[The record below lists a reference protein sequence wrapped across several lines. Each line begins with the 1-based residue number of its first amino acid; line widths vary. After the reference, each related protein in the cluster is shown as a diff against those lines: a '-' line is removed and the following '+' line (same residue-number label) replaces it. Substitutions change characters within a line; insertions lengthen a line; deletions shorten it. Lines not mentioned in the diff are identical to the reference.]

1 MKLPIIYEH
10 HGNIKFSLVYFQRA
24 MNKYLRL
31 LTLKI
36 KGYRTHS
43 KSNKLHGNYKK
54 RIGKSFSHKDLLSS
68 SKRINNI
75 IMQKLKSYSN
85 SIDDSLENDKNT
97 KIRRLHYEIAK
108 AELAV
113 KKAYQEF
120 QYVEK
125 EVEEIQS
132 MLYYELGI
140 EDDYTLFDISF
151 LRKYSLTKHLY
162 DNILIYNNKR
172 IEQLV
177 SYKKY
182 IEALDNYEYLL
193 EDYTI
198 LTEGRKAID
207 YRRRDIKLTYR
218 EAEIQYADATVE
230 LRLYLNKLLE
240 AIKQL
245 LYAENKFEAIRSRFE
260 RIKIEDEYSKDLKIK
275 LQETFAEYYKKLEN
289 YDLVRR
295 GLDIKV
301 NKYLEAKR
309 IHNKMLEKYGD
320 EMINIMAN

>member
-1 MKLPIIYEH
+1 
-10 HGNIKFSLVYFQRA
+10 
-24 MNKYLRL
+24 MNKYLKL
-31 LTLKI
+31 LTMKI
-36 KGYRTHS
+36 KGYRTQS
-43 KSNKLHGNYKK
+43 KSSKLYKN
-54 RIGKSFSHKDLLSS
+54 SNNSTANFFSHKDLLSNS
-68 SKRINNI
+68 RRINNI

-85 SIDDSLENDKNT
+85 NIMAGDSLYDDSLENDKKT
-97 KIRRLHYEIAK
+97 KIKRLQYEIAK
-108 AELAV
+108 AELEAA
-113 KKAYQEF
+113 KAYEEF

-125 EVEEIQS
+125 EVENLQS

-151 LRKYSLTKHLY
+151 LRKYGLTKHLY
-162 DNILIYNNKR
+162 DAILEYNNKR

-177 SYKKY
+177 KYKKY

-275 LQETFAEYYKKLEN
+275 LQEAFAEYYKKLEN

>member
-1 MKLPIIYEH
+1 
-10 HGNIKFSLVYFQRA
+10 
-24 MNKYLRL
+24 
-31 LTLKI
+31 
-36 KGYRTHS
+36 
-43 KSNKLHGNYKK
+43 
-54 RIGKSFSHKDLLSS
+54 
-68 SKRINNI
+68 
-75 IMQKLKSYSN
+75 MQKLKSYSN

-97 KIRRLHYEIAK
+97 KIRRLQYEIAK

-151 LRKYSLTKHLY
+151 LRSYGLTKHLY
-162 DNILIYNNKR
+162 DTIVEYNNKR

-177 SYKKY
+177 KYKKY
-182 IEALDNYEYLL
+182 IEVLDDYENLL
-193 EDYTI
+193 EEYTI

-218 EAEIQYADATVE
+218 EAEIQYADASIE

-240 AIKQL
+240 VIKQL
-245 LYAENKFEAIRSRFE
+245 LYAENRFEVIRSRFE
-260 RIKIEDEYSKDLKIK
+260 SVKIEDEYSKDLKIK
-275 LQETFAEYYKKLEN
+275 LQEAFEDYYKKLEN
-289 YDLVRR
+289 YDLVRK
-295 GLDIKV
+295 GLDIIVK
-301 NKYLEAKR
+301 KYLEAKR
-309 IHNKMLEKYGD
+309 IYNKMLEKYGE
-320 EMINIMAN
+320 EMMNIMAN

>member
-1 MKLPIIYEH
+1 
-10 HGNIKFSLVYFQRA
+10 
-24 MNKYLRL
+24 MNKYLKL

-36 KGYRTHS
+36 KGYRTLRKSS
-43 KSNKLHGNYKK
+43 KIYKNSNESTGNF
-54 RIGKSFSHKDLLSS
+54 FSHKDLISN

-75 IMQKLKSYSN
+75 IMRKLKSYSN
-85 SIDDSLENDKNT
+85 NIMAGDSLYDDSLENDKNT
-97 KIRRLHYEIAK
+97 KIKRLQYEIAK
-108 AELAV
+108 AELEAAE
-113 KKAYQEF
+113 AYEEF

-125 EVEEIQS
+125 EVENLQS

-151 LRKYSLTKHLY
+151 LKKYGLTKHLY
-162 DNILIYNNKR
+162 DAILEYNNKR

-177 SYKKY
+177 KYKKY

-218 EAEIQYADATVE
+218 ESEIQYADATIE

-240 AIKQL
+240 AIRQV

-260 RIKIEDEYSKDLKIK
+260 SIKIEDEYSKDLKIK
-275 LQETFAEYYKKLEN
+275 LQEAFEEYYKKLEN
-289 YDLVRR
+289 YDLVRK

-301 NKYLEAKR
+301 KKYLEAKR
-309 IHNKMLEKYGD
+309 IYNKMLEKYGE
-320 EMINIMAN
+320 EMMNIMAN

>member
-1 MKLPIIYEH
+1 LK
-10 HGNIKFSLVYFQRA
+10 
-24 MNKYLRL
+24 L
-31 LTLKI
+31 LTLKT
-36 KGYRTHS
+36 KGYRKHS

-54 RIGKSFSHKDLLSS
+54 IIGKPFSYKDLLSN
-68 SKRINNI
+68 SKKINNV
-75 IMQKLKSYSN
+75 IMRKIKSYSK
-85 SIDDSLENDKNT
+85 SIMEDDSLEGDKNT
-97 KIRRLHYEIAK
+97 KMKRLHYEITK

-113 KKAYQEF
+113 RKAYQEF

-275 LQETFAEYYKKLEN
+275 LQEAFAEYYKKLEN

>member
-10 HGNIKFSLVYFQRA
+10 HGNIKFCLVYFQCA

-36 KGYRTHS
+36 KGYRTDS
-43 KSNKLHGNYKK
+43 KSNKLHGNHKK
-54 RIGKSFSHKDLLSS
+54 SISKFFSHKDLLSN
-68 SKRINNI
+68 SKIINNI
-75 IMQKLKSYSN
+75 IMRKLKSYSS
-85 SIDDSLENDKNT
+85 SIDDSLENDKNN
-97 KIRRLHYEIAK
+97 KIRRLQYEIAK

-113 KKAYQEF
+113 RKDYQEF

-125 EVEEIQS
+125 EVEEMQS
-132 MLYYELGI
+132 MLYYELRI

-151 LRKYSLTKHLY
+151 LRSYGLTKHLY
-162 DNILIYNNKR
+162 DTILRYNNKH

-177 SYKKY
+177 KYKKY

-207 YRRRDIKLTYR
+207 YRRRNIKLTYR
-218 EAEIQYADATVE
+218 EAEIQYADATIE

-240 AIKQL
+240 AIKQV

-260 RIKIEDEYSKDLKIK
+260 SIKIEDEYSKDLKVK
-275 LQETFAEYYKKLEN
+275 LQDAFEEYYKKLEN
-289 YDLVRR
+289 YDLVRN
-295 GLDIKV
+295 GLDAKV
-301 NKYLEAKR
+301 KKYLEAKK
-309 IHNKMLEKYGD
+309 IYNKMVEKYGE
-320 EMINIMAN
+320 EMMNIMAN

>member
-1 MKLPIIYEH
+1 
-10 HGNIKFSLVYFQRA
+10 
-24 MNKYLRL
+24 
-31 LTLKI
+31 
-36 KGYRTHS
+36 
-43 KSNKLHGNYKK
+43 
-54 RIGKSFSHKDLLSS
+54 
-68 SKRINNI
+68 
-75 IMQKLKSYSN
+75 MQKLKSYSN
-85 SIDDSLENDKNT
+85 NIMAGDSLYDDSLENDKKT
-97 KIRRLHYEIAK
+97 KIKRLQYEIAK
-108 AELAV
+108 AELEAA
-113 KKAYQEF
+113 KAYEEF

-125 EVEEIQS
+125 EVENLQS

-151 LRKYSLTKHLY
+151 LRKYGLTKHLY
-162 DNILIYNNKR
+162 DAILEYNNKR

-177 SYKKY
+177 KYKKY

-193 EDYTI
+193 EDYSI

-275 LQETFAEYYKKLEN
+275 LQEAFAEYYKKLEN

>member
-1 MKLPIIYEH
+1 
-10 HGNIKFSLVYFQRA
+10 
-24 MNKYLRL
+24 MNKYLKL

-36 KGYRTHS
+36 KGYRTLS
-43 KSNKLHGNYKK
+43 KSSKIYKNSDEITGNF
-54 RIGKSFSHKDLLSS
+54 FSHKDLLSN

-75 IMQKLKSYSN
+75 IMRKLKSYSN
-85 SIDDSLENDKNT
+85 NIMAGDSLYDDSLENDKNT
-97 KIRRLHYEIAK
+97 KIKRLQYEIAK
-108 AELAV
+108 AELEAAE
-113 KKAYQEF
+113 AYEEF

-125 EVEEIQS
+125 EVENLQS

-151 LRKYSLTKHLY
+151 LKKYGLTKHLY
-162 DNILIYNNKR
+162 DAILEYNNKR
-172 IEQLV
+172 IEQLFK
-177 SYKKY
+177 YKKY

-218 EAEIQYADATVE
+218 EAEIQYADATIE

-240 AIKQL
+240 AIKQV

-260 RIKIEDEYSKDLKIK
+260 SIKIEDEYSKDLKIK
-275 LQETFAEYYKKLEN
+275 LQEAFEEYYKKLEN
-289 YDLVRR
+289 YDLVRN

-301 NKYLEAKR
+301 KKYLEAKK
-309 IHNKMLEKYGD
+309 IYNKMLEKYGE
-320 EMINIMAN
+320 EMINIMSN